1 MKIQGITQN
10 IRGNISFITSCNP
23 SDKNN
28 MDARDSMVSRVEL
41 NKMVIHQR
49 QIPDQ
54 YWGAGK
60 PSSTIIEEGMKV
72 DTDRNEKERRIKY
85 TVAFLMVEDETTNPE
100 KTEALYE
107 SVRSWGM
114 E

>member
-1 MKIQGITQN
+1 
-10 IRGNISFITSCNP
+10 
-23 SDKNN
+23 
-28 MDARDSMVSRVEL
+28 
-41 NKMVIHQR
+41 
-49 QIPDQ
+49 
-54 YWGAGK
+54 
-60 PSSTIIEEGMKV
+60 MKV

-114 E
+114 EEEDNINFTDWKGVDEYRDTVDPTSLLYNSAVMFTEVASLINYHV